1 MVVIATQVP
10 LNSSRFKGKREGV
23 SAEKQLKSER
33 QVGKQATRNVF
44 FVVKGANVRPIKRVL
59 EVVVVPRG
67 RCAEADKKEIRL
79 NLIRMRSKVVTG
91 L

>member
-1 MVVIATQVP
+1 MA
-10 LNSSRFKGKREGV
+10 G
-23 SAEKQLKSER
+23 
-33 QVGKQATRNVF
+33 NVF